1 MASILDRRS
10 ELEVP
15 RHDVRMP
22 RFPVI
27 DIHTHWGRLLGAMTG
42 SKTPHDLYDTATA
55 VEAIRLHGIERI
67 VNVDGGFGDEYRRMM
82 DKLRPAGDFMI
93 HFGQV
98 PVERFEEPTF
108 EAEIATVMRQ
118 HHEAGV
124 RGLKVWKNVGLGL
137 KDSEGRY
144 LKPTD
149 PRLRCIWEA
158 AAEFDMPVLIHIS
171 DLNAFFRP
179 ADSANEYIATLRAHP
194 EWRVARPDGYSF
206 AELIEMQEELLS
218 ANRSTTFV
226 VVHVGSWAENLAEV
240 GRMLDEHP
248 NMHVDIAD
256 RLNELGRQP
265 YTARRFFLEHADR
278 ILFGSDLLPTDIAR
292 YPIYWRFL
300 ETFDEY
306 FPYRTP
312 EGVELGDWNIY
323 GIGLPDDVLRK
334 VYRDNALRL
343 LGSSADQGT
352 PS

>member
-1 MASILDRRS
+1 MASILERRS
-10 ELEVP
+10 ELQVP
-15 RHDVRMP
+15 RHDVQVA

-27 DIHTHWGRLLGAMTG
+27 DFHTHWGRLLGAMTG
-42 SKTPHDLYDTATA
+42 SDAPLDLYDSSAA
-55 VEAIRLHGIERI
+55 VEAIRRHGVERV

-82 DKLRPAGDFMI
+82 DKLRPVDDSMI

-108 EAEIATVMRQ
+108 EAEIGTIMRQ
-118 HHEAGV
+118 HHESGV
-124 RGLKVWKNVGLGL
+124 RGLKLWKIVGLGL
-137 KDSEGRY
+137 KDRKGQY
-144 LKPTD
+144 LRPTD

-158 AAEFDMPVLIHIS
+158 AAEFDMPVLIHIA

-179 ADSANEYIATLRAHP
+179 ADSANEYLATLQ
-194 EWRVARPDGYSF
+194 ARPDWHFTDPAAYSF
-206 AELIEMQEELLS
+206 SELIEMQEELLS
-218 ANRSTTFV
+218 SNSSTTFV
-226 VVHVGSWAENLAEV
+226 IAHVGSWAENLAEV

-278 ILFGSDLLPTDIAR
+278 IVFGSDLLPTDIAR

-312 EGVELGDWNIY
+312 DGVELGDWNIY

-343 LGSSADQGT
+343 LGSTTDEGT
-352 PS
+352 SS